1 MDKDK
6 FGQFI
11 KELRLEKGYSQNQL
25 ADMIPIGR
33 QAISKWENGKTEP
46 DSPVLMRLSEIF
58 DVSINELFA
67 GQRLTLDNE
76 FEVNQASLAIYKD
89 NSKKRK
95 YLKVSLIVIVLLVLS
110 FFIYYFITSYNSI
123 KVYIVSAESSNI
135 ELYNGIFVSTRSRIY
150 LKPGEVS
157 QRDNREIEKATLYFL
172 DKNNERNDLYYSDS
186 LNLLI
191 YDYIG
196 YGAYFDYKDLKYVV
210 NNLYIEVIYKD
221 SEVENIKLDLR
232 KSFVNN
238 FKSYGKGDVN
248 IAVADGKN
256 RNDSNFEET
265 IKKKFVKKDDH
276 YLYEDNYYIY
286 KYLEDSNYIN
296 AISKSNKN
304 EEWYYDIQYHVLK
317 YIISDDEFNVTN
329 QFVYYEESDSIKC
342 LIGNCDNS
350 NKLIK
355 KFYANLSLVLGKN

>member
-123 KVYIVSAESSNI
+123 KVYIVSAESTHVKF
-135 ELYNGIFVSTRSRIY
+135 YDGIFVTTRTKLY
-150 LKPGEVS
+150 FKPGEVDQDES
-157 QRDNREIEKATLYFL
+157 KEIERVTLYYL
-172 DKNNERNDLYYSDS
+172 DKNNNRNDLYYSDT

-191 YDYIG
+191 YDFIG

-210 NNLYIEVIYKD
+210 NNLYVEVIYKD
-221 SEVENIKLDLR
+221 SEIENIKLDLR

-248 IAVADGKN
+248 IAVTDGTN
-256 RNDSNFEET
+256 ENDLNLEDK

-276 YLYEDNYYIY
+276 YICKIGDFIFEYFENSD
-286 KYLEDSNYIN
+286 YLSL
-296 AISKSNKN
+296 ISTNNLKES
-304 EEWYYDIQYHVLK
+304 WYYYFKDKFLK
-317 YIISDDEFNVTN
+317 YILDGKDNTIMYFNYNENLN
-329 QFVYYEESDSIKC
+329 QVNC
-342 LIGNCDNS
+342 LVGNCEDS
-350 NKLIK
+350 DKLVK
-355 KFYANLSLVLGKN
+355 KFYTNLSLILGEN